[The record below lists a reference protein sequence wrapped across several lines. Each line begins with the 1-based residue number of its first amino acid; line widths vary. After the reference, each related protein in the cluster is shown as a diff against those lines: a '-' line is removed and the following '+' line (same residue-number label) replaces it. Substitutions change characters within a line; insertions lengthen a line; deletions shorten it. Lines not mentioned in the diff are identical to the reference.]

1 MQIDMM
7 WKEFIKNWFKFWW
20 IDFKI
25 LILVFLMLFNHVSR
39 WDRYVT
45 VWMRQLYKCVV
56 KDVHVVLSDRLTA
69 VHELKSTV
77 SLVHMDWIKFDWGK
91 TQIFLNK
98 LKIKLLIFPM
108 ALYLLYVLISEGFLY
123 VWIWHCNYLM
133 LNTSQWNTPI
143 LCCVCFWYWLQVCG
157 KRRVTMVV
165 NVTVQC
171 TYVCVQIQGG
181 VKHLLHTYAETSTL
195 IWIRSWIN
203 MKDIV
208 RKGIFP
214 VVADT
219 GISFIKER
227 EGMVSSSHV
236 KV

>member
-1 MQIDMM
+1 MHKLVWCERNSLKIDLYVN
-7 WKEFIKNWFKFWW
+7 FGL

-25 LILVFLMLFNHVSR
+25 LILVYLTLFNHVSR
-39 WDRYVT
+39 WHRYVT
-45 VWMRQLYKCVV
+45 VWMRQLYECVV

-69 VHELKSTV
+69 VQELISTV

-157 KRRVTMVV
+157 KRRVTMIV
-165 NVTVQC
+165 NVTVHC
-171 TYVCVQIQGG
+171 
-181 VKHLLHTYAETSTL
+181 
-195 IWIRSWIN
+195 
-203 MKDIV
+203 
-208 RKGIFP
+208 IF
-214 VVADT
+214 VY
-219 GISFIKER
+219 KYK
-227 EGMVSSSHV
+227 MV
-236 KV
+236 